1 MKGLLK
7 AAISKNIDP
16 SNYRTFGKP
25 SKSSVIDAL
34 EKKGVNPEKFM
45 TNDNH
50 IHFTGQSRGEVY
62 ERVKDLENQTDEVIE
77 HSISSIGNTLI
88 AENEENKAVQ
98 EDMEL
103 V

>member
-1 MKGLLK
+1 
-7 AAISKNIDP
+7 
-16 SNYRTFGKP
+16 
-25 SKSSVIDAL
+25 
-34 EKKGVNPEKFM
+34 
-45 TNDNH
+45 
-50 IHFTGQSRGEVY
+50 VY